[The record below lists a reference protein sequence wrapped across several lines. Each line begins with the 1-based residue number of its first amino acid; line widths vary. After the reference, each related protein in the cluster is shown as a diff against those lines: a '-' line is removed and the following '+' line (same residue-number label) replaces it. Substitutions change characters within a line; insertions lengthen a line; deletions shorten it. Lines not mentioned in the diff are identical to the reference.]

1 MTAPDLSIENLRKT
15 FGAKE
20 VLSGVSLSVKKGEL
34 LAILG
39 PSGCGKSTLLRV
51 VAGLLRAERGT
62 VRIAGRGMDGIPP
75 RDRGIGFVFQ
85 DYALFPKMT
94 VRENVVFGLRV
105 RGIPSGERGRKV
117 SKMLELVGLVEETD
131 RAVETLS
138 GGQRQRVAL
147 ARALAVSPSL
157 LLLDEP
163 LSALDI
169 KVRERLR
176 REIVAVQRKVGITTL
191 IVTHDQQ
198 EAMEMGDR
206 VAVMNEGRIEQVAPP
221 REVYEAPDTEFVA
234 RFIGEVNVLPG
245 LLYRGYAFA
254 GSLAIRMQEE
264 LPDAAP
270 GGSVKVIL
278 RPEDVCLYPP
288 GIAEAG
294 QTCARVEAV
303 FHLGAQLRV
312 ETTTEEGYS
321 LVALLQRSHP
331 LADPLRVG
339 DTVRLGA
346 LRGSIL
352 PDPMGARE
360 PEYYL

>member
-1 MTAPDLSIENLRKT
+1 MTDPHLRIEGIRMSFGRKD
-15 FGAKE
+15 
-20 VLSGVSLSVKKGEL
+20 VLNGVSLSVEKGEL

-51 VAGLLRAERGT
+51 VAGLLRQDRGS
-62 VRIAGRGMDGIPP
+62 VRIADREMDGVPP

-94 VRENVVFGLRV
+94 VRENAGFGLRV
-105 RGIPSGERGRKV
+105 RGTPPPEIRRKT
-117 SKMLELVGLVEETD
+117 SETLDLVGLAEEAD
-131 RAVETLS
+131 RPIDTLS

-157 LLLDEP
+157 LFLDEP

-176 REIVAVQRKVGITTL
+176 REIAAVQRKVGITTL

-198 EAMEMGDR
+198 EAMELGDR
-206 VAVMNEGRIEQVAPP
+206 VAVMNEGLVEQVAPP
-221 REVYEAPDTEFVA
+221 KEVYEAPATEFVA

-245 LLYRGYAFA
+245 LLYRGCAYA
-254 GSLAIRMQEE
+254 GNLAIRMPES

-270 GGSVKVIL
+270 GGSVKVLL
-278 RPEDVCLYPP
+278 RPEDVSLFPP
-288 GIAEAG
+288 GTPTAG
-294 QTCARVEAV
+294 QTRARVEAV
-303 FHLGAQLRV
+303 SYLGAHLRV

-331 LADPLRVG
+331 LADPLRAG
-339 DTVRLGA
+339 DTVRAGA

-352 PDPMGARE
+352 PDPLGGKE